1 MLGAHHHHHHH
12 HTFFSLLIFSL
23 LLLMITDQ
31 VVVRFAVGDDSGSSS
46 PSPLQAKCGEEFAK
60 LTNCLDYATAKA
72 DAPSGECCSA
82 VGAMRKAD
90 PACLCYVIQQTHS
103 GTSSAKSLG
112 LQFGRLLALPTACK
126 LVNSSITD
134 CPRLLNLTPSS
145 PDYAIFTNP
154 SKATPTSSSSSS
166 DTTSEGIIHQI
177 SLLACFAI
185 AIISA
190 IFVSIY

>member
-1 MLGAHHHHHHH
+1 MLGAHHHHGH
-12 HTFFSLLIFSL
+12 HTFLSLLTLSL
-23 LLLMITDQ
+23 LPLLFTDQ
-31 VVVRFAVGDDSGSSS
+31 AAVRFAAGDDSGSSSS

-82 VGAMRKAD
+82 VGAMRQAD

-126 LVNSSITD
+126 LLNSSISD
-134 CPRLLNLTPSS
+134 CPSNSAHLNL
-145 PDYAIFTNP
+145 Y
-154 SKATPTSSSSSS
+154 
-166 DTTSEGIIHQI
+166 
-177 SLLACFAI
+177 
-185 AIISA
+185 
-190 IFVSIY
+190 IYLENKVITDNLVVDI